1 MAGRLKS
8 AKSSRLWRPAE
19 PFNTLPPLPPHAEL
33 ESRTILKRCIAARA
47 ALAELK
53 HAAEHIPNP
62 TMLINTLPLLEAQAS
77 SEIENIITT
86 TDRLF
91 QFREMDE
98 AADAPT
104 KEALRY
110 SRALLEGFNSLRKH
124 PLTTRTAEEICSLIK
139 GREMKVRKI
148 PGTALARH
156 DRTRL
161 RRGHHRR

>member
-1 MAGRLKS
+1 
-8 AKSSRLWRPAE
+8 
-19 PFNTLPPLPPHAEL
+19 
-33 ESRTILKRCIAARA
+33 
-47 ALAELK
+47 
-53 HAAEHIPNP
+53 
-62 TMLINTLPLLEAQAS
+62 LPLLEAQAS

-91 QFREMDE
+91 QYREVDD

-110 SRALLEGFNSLRKH
+110 SQALLEGFHALRKH

-148 PGTALARH
+148 PGAALARQSGEVVYTPPVGE
-156 DRTRL
+156 DLL
-161 RRGHHRR
+161 RSLLANWENFLHEAT